1 VSNYKHPKQYRIA
14 RTSLLA
20 LLAVC
25 GLVAISCR
33 RSPEVNSNGDSA
45 SEVVTSSTPPFAT
58 KETELYQ
65 AIRTTTFTESS
76 SNPGP
81 SPSETRT
88 SRVVIGRDGDKR
100 REEYEAGTG
109 QIVSL
114 EIPAGRFV
122 LLPASK
128 VYAELSAGVSERL
141 NEPPDQ
147 FPNVSPDSL
156 LNETPAAA
164 KYQRL
169 TTETLAGRATT
180 KYRVTTTRDTDET
193 AVTVETLV
201 WIDEALGMPIK
212 SEFLSNEA
220 DRSTRVTMEL
230 KDIRLDVDERL
241 FGLPADYRRVEASV
255 IFELIR
261 KGVKAAAPK

>member
-1 VSNYKHPKQYRIA
+1 MSNYKQPQQYRIA
-14 RTSLLA
+14 RTSLLL
-20 LLAVC
+20 LLAAC
-25 GLVAISCR
+25 GLVAISCH
-33 RSPEVNSNGDSA
+33 RSPDVNSNGESA

-58 KETELYQ
+58 KEPERYQ
-65 AIRTTTFTESS
+65 AIRTTTFSESS
-76 SNPGP
+76 PNPG
-81 SPSETRT
+81 STPSETRT
-88 SRVVIGRDGDKR
+88 GSVVIARDGDRR

-109 QIVSL
+109 PIVSL

-122 LLPASK
+122 LLPASR
-128 VYAELSAGVSERL
+128 VYAELSAGMSEGL

-147 FPNVSPDSL
+147 FANVSPDSL

-164 KYQRL
+164 NYQRL
-169 TTETLAGRATT
+169 TTETLAGRTTT
-180 KYRVTTTRDTDET
+180 KYRITTTRDKDET
-193 AVTVETLV
+193 VVTVETLV

-212 SEFLSNEA
+212 SEFLYNEA

-241 FGLPADYRRVEASV
+241 FALPADFRRVEAPV

-261 KGVKAAAPK
+261 KGVKGAGPK